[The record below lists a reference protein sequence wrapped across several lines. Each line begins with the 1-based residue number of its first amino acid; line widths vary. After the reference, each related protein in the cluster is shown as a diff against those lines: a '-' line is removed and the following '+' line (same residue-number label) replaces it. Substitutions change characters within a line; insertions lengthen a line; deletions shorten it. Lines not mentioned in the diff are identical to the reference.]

1 MSTCY
6 AVLCYVVLCCV
17 LCVMLTC
24 NVLHTMLNFFVFLLS
39 ACSDIKVS
47 NHLWSLEQRLSNQ
60 KDVFQSLHSSV
71 PQVQGN
77 TPISYDKILKVGYP
91 SALMAAAFMILSTEP
106 TQIFVLC

>member
-1 MSTCY
+1 MRT
-6 AVLCYVVLCCV
+6 L
-17 LCVMLTC
+17 
-24 NVLHTMLNFFVFLLS
+24 LNFFVFLLS

-77 TPISYDKILKVGYP
+77 TPISYDKILKVGYSP
-91 SALMAAAFMILSTEP
+91 ALMAAALVILSTET
-106 TQIFVLC
+106 TQIFLLC